1 MTLMF
6 SVYGVPVP
14 QGSMRA
20 FIPKGWKR
28 PVLTSANPK
37 LKSWRQLI
45 AEGASQAM
53 QAQPASERGLLL
65 EGVRLSVAFYLPRPK
80 SLPKRATANVK
91 KPDIDK
97 CVRSILDSLTRV
109 VFRDDSQVVELF
121 ATKQYASLTDA
132 PHVEICVEPTLGTHP
147 VRPAPSFPLFAKNAF
162 ELAMKGLP

>member
-1 MTLMF
+1 MTLTF

-37 LKSWRQLI
+37 LKSWRQLV

-65 EGVRLSVAFYLPRPK
+65 DGVRLTVAFYLPRPK
-80 SLPKRATANVK
+80 SLSKRVTANVK

-132 PHVEICVEPTLGTHP
+132 PHVDICVEATTGTRQKTQSSP
-147 VRPAPSFPLFAKNAF
+147 LPSLPLWEAARP
-162 ELAMKGLP
+162 